1 MILGIGIGLGIAL
14 TAVVL
19 FLMWVNGNVGPW
31 R

>member
-1 MILGIGIGLGIAL
+1 MSNELAFRIAIIVIGTLPVAL

-19 FLMWVNGNVGPW
+19 FL